1 MGTRSYRFLTTSKEC
16 WLGLGTLTLLFV
28 AAVIG
33 VLLRLQPVQH
43 DLMELESSRARTHA
57 TRELEVSALEYGF
70 GIRQFVDTPD
80 PRAQLRVI
88 EHLKTLKGAAA
99 EYERHAAL
107 TPRRETLAT
116 LTTLLTEFEE
126 LGHTLAQRA
135 QARAEAEAT
144 ARRTLEPG
152 SNEIPPDATRTE
164 DLAAF
169 EAVRERVQSVLKD
182 ELRRESEAEYQSR
195 MDATVWQGLQIER
208 FALTLLIAGT
218 TVALLTSA
226 TVGRAVSKSERR
238 GDDARQFA
246 DNIVET
252 VRQPL
257 AVLDGARRLVR
268 ANEAFYKTFEL
279 RPDETTGRRL
289 EEIGRGDWDDG
300 RLQSLLDDVLS
311 GRRELHDLDLEIDFP
326 RAGRRITR
334 LTARALQSRRNEGLL
349 LLALD
354 DVTDRER
361 AERAVRESR
370 ELLRSVLDSVPQKIS
385 TSTPS
390 GDWNYLNPQWTEYTG
405 LSVEQ
410 IRQGGWTQVIH
421 PDDVADNLEAWEESI
436 SSGTPIQFEHRIR
449 REDGQYGW
457 HISRAL
463 PVRDPA
469 GNIVMWVGSDT
480 DIDQQRE
487 SADRLRQLSA
497 DLASAHRRKDEF
509 LAMLAHEL
517 RNPLAPIGNAVEVL
531 RRGGLN
537 ESMVQNVVDVMGR
550 QLAHMVRLID
560 DLLDVSRVSQGKI
573 DLRKSTVELASI
585 VGHAVEASRTLIENA
600 GLTLLVTF
608 PRQPIHV
615 HADATRMA
623 QVIGNLLNNAAKF
636 TPSGGTVSLFVEREG
651 DHAVIRVRD
660 TGIGIAPDQLRHVFD
675 MFMQGDTTLERTK
688 GGLGIGLTLAKRL
701 VELHDGSVEVSSDG
715 VNRGTELVVRIP
727 VVDAPAVETPS
738 TPPSNNT
745 AFHARRVLV
754 VDDNRDSAESL
765 ELLLTLSG
773 HVVRLAHDGLEAV
786 DVAATFQPDVVLLD
800 IGLPKLNGYEAARQ
814 IRKLALGKR
823 VKLVALTGF
832 GQERDRQ
839 RSAQSGFDLHLVKP
853 VDHNAL
859 LKAIAD
865 L

>member
-1 MGTRSYRFLTTSKEC
+1 MGTRFYRFLTTSKEC

-33 VLLRLQPVQH
+33 ILLRLQPVQH
-43 DLMELESSRARTHA
+43 DLKELESARARTRA
-57 TRELEVSALEYGF
+57 AQQLELSAVEYGF
-70 GIRQFVDTPD
+70 EIHQFVGTRD
-80 PRAQLRVI
+80 PRPQLRVI
-88 EHLKTLKGAAA
+88 ERLKTLRGAVK
-99 EYERHAAL
+99 EYERHAAGA
-107 TPRRETLAT
+107 PRGETLAKV
-116 LTTLLTEFEE
+116 TTQLTELEN
-126 LGHTLAQRA
+126 LGEALVQRA
-135 QARAEAEAT
+135 QSQAEAS
-144 ARRTLEPG
+144 RSLEPG
-152 SNEIPPDATRTE
+152 PREIPSDAKHSE
-164 DLAAF
+164 ELAAF
-169 EAVRERVQSVLKD
+169 EAVRGRVQAVLKN
-182 ELRRESEAEYQSR
+182 ELGRESEADYQSR
-195 MDATVWQGLQIER
+195 LDATVWQGLQIER
-208 FALTLLIAGT
+208 FALILLIAGT

-226 TVGRAVSKSERR
+226 TVGRAVSQSERR

-257 AVLDGARRLVR
+257 VVLDSALRVVR
-268 ANEAFYKTFEL
+268 ANDAFYKTFDL
-279 RPDETTGRRL
+279 RPDETSGRRL
-289 EEIGRGDWDDG
+289 EELGRGDWDDG

-334 LTARALQSRRNEGLL
+334 LTARGLQSRRNEGLL

-405 LSVEQ
+405 LSLEQ

-421 PDDVADNLEAWEESI
+421 PDDVADNLDAWAKSI
-436 SSGTPIQFEHRIR
+436 SSGTLFQFEHRIR
-449 REDGQYGW
+449 RDDGQFAW

-463 PVRDPA
+463 PVRDPV
-469 GNIVMWVGSDT
+469 GNIVMWVGSAT

-573 DLRKSTVELASI
+573 DLRKSTVELATI
-585 VGHAVEASRTLIENA
+585 VSHGVEASRTSIENA
-600 GLTLLVTF
+600 GLSLIVTLS
-608 PRQPIHV
+608 REPIYV

-636 TPSGGTVSLFVEREG
+636 TPSGGTVSLLIERDG

-660 TGIGIAPDQLRHVFD
+660 TGVGIAPDQLRHVFD

-701 VELHDGSVEVSSDG
+701 VELHDGSVDALSGG

-727 VVDAPAVETPS
+727 LVDAPAVETPS
-738 TPPSNNT
+738 TPPTPLSRHT
-745 AFHARRVLV
+745 TFQPRRVLV
-754 VDDNRDSAESL
+754 VDDNQDSAESL

-773 HVVRLAHDGLEAV
+773 HDVRLAHDGLEAV

-814 IRKLALGKR
+814 IRELAMGR
-823 VKLVALTGF
+823 RIKLVALTGF
-832 GQERDRQ
+832 GRDTDRQ
-839 RSAQSGFDLHLVKP
+839 RSAESGFDLHLVKP
-853 VDHNAL
+853 VDHQAL